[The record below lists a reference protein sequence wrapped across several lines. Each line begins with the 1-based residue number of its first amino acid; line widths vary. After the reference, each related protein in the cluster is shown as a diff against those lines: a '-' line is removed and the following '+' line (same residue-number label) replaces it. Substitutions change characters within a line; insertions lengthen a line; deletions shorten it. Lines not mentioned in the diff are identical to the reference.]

1 VLLKLAVAARRY
13 EGMVAQAAAVFTSN
27 NCCHFDNNPPTSRK
41 MSQPLTES
49 TAFDVL
55 PIITL

>member
-13 EGMVAQAAAVFTSN
+13 EGIVAQAATTFTSN
-27 NCCHFDNNPPTSRK
+27 NRCHFDNDPPTSRK
-41 MSQPLTES
+41 MSQSLTES
-49 TAFDVL
+49 TAFDVS